1 MKHAYYMTK
10 DLEEIEQVQHELK
23 EAGLN
28 EEHVHVLS
36 DNEASVEKRDL
47 HPVNPFMRTDVVHSM
62 TIGAVIG
69 VLGALALASTPW
81 MFEITSSVG
90 QALVIFG
97 CLLVLGF
104 STWEG
109 GLWGIQEANHK
120 FERVEAEIHSGKHL
134 MIVDY
139 DGEQEFRQLR
149 RMQQKHPNLEP
160 LQL

>member
-36 DNEASVEKRDL
+36 DNEASVEKRDF

-69 VLGALALASTPW
+69 VLGDWLWRLPP
-81 MFEITSSVG
+81 
-90 QALVIFG
+90 G
-97 CLLVLGF
+97 CSRLL
-104 STWEG
+104 
-109 GLWGIQEANHK
+109 
-120 FERVEAEIHSGKHL
+120 
-134 MIVDY
+134 
-139 DGEQEFRQLR
+139 RQWVKR
-149 RMQQKHPNLEP
+149 W
-160 LQL
+160 

>member
-1 MKHAYYMTK
+1 MKHAYYMSE
-10 DLEEIEQVQHELK
+10 DLKEIEAVQHELK
-23 EAGLN
+23 EAGLE

-47 HPVNPFMRTDVVHSM
+47 RPVNPFMRTDVVHSM
-62 TIGAVIG
+62 LIGLAIG
-69 VLGALALASTPW
+69 VLGAIAVASTPW
-81 MFEITSSVG
+81 MFEITSPVG
-90 QALVIFG
+90 QALVVFG

-120 FERVEAEIHSGKHL
+120 FQRVEKDIHAGKHL

-139 DGEQEFRQLR
+139 DGEREFMQLR
-149 RMQQKHPNLEP
+149 RMQEKHPGLEP